1 MIDPRYSEDEQAERL
16 KEWWKKNGTSI
27 IFGVVIGVGSIAG
40 VNYWRDYTRTQSENA
55 SARFVQLLASQGD
68 ESQQIGAELMQDYAG
83 TPYAGLTSLYRAK
96 EYYQAGETEQAV
108 SMLRWARD
116 SSKQSVIKHSAT
128 LRLARIL
135 LEQDNLKEAA
145 GLANVKQFDGF
156 TSEYKELQ
164 GDIAMSNGDFG
175 AARAAYEQAVR
186 ELPRGSEYSDLMLL
200 KLDHSIG
207 VSKQ

>member
-27 IFGVVIGVGSIAG
+27 IFGVVIGVGAIAG

-55 SARFVQLLASQGD
+55 SARFVQLLESQGD
-68 ESQQIGAELMQDYAG
+68 ESQQIGAELMQDYAS
-83 TPYAGLTSLYRAK
+83 TPYAGLSSLYRAK

-164 GDIAMSNGDFG
+164 GDIAMSNGDFA
-175 AARAAYEQAVR
+175 AARTAYEQALS

>member
-27 IFGVVIGVGSIAG
+27 IFGVVIGVGAIAG

-55 SARFVQLLASQGD
+55 SARFVQLLESQGD
-68 ESQQIGAELMQDYAG
+68 ESQQIGAELMQDYAS
-83 TPYAGLTSLYRAK
+83 TPYAGLSSLYRAK

-164 GDIAMSNGDFG
+164 GDIAMSNGDFA
-175 AARAAYEQAVR
+175 AARTAYEQALS

-200 KLDHSIG
+200 KLDQSIG

>member
-1 MIDPRYSEDEQAERL
+1 
-16 KEWWKKNGTSI
+16 
-27 IFGVVIGVGSIAG
+27 
-40 VNYWRDYTRTQSENA
+40 
-55 SARFVQLLASQGD
+55 
-68 ESQQIGAELMQDYAG
+68 
-83 TPYAGLTSLYRAK
+83 
-96 EYYQAGETEQAV
+96 
-108 SMLRWARD
+108 
-116 SSKQSVIKHSAT
+116 

-175 AARAAYEQAVR
+175 AARAAYEQALS
-186 ELPRGSEYSDLMLL
+186 ELPGGSEYSDLMLL

>member
-27 IFGVVIGVGSIAG
+27 IFGVVIGVGAIAG

-55 SARFVQLLASQGD
+55 SARFVQLLESQGD

-83 TPYAGLTSLYRAK
+83 TPYAGLSSLYRAK

-108 SMLRWARD
+108 SMLRLARD

-175 AARAAYEQAVR
+175 AARTAYEQALS

-200 KLDHSIG
+200 KLDQSIG

>member
-27 IFGVVIGVGSIAG
+27 ILGVVVGVGAIAG
-40 VNYWRDYTRTQSENA
+40 VNFWRDYTRTQSENA

-68 ESQQIGAELMQDYAG
+68 ESQQIGSELMQDYTG
-83 TPYAGLTSLYRAK
+83 TPYAGLSSLYRAK

-116 SSKQSVIKHSAT
+116 NSKQADIKHSAT

-135 LEQDNLKEAA
+135 LEQDKLKEAA

-164 GDIAMSNGDFG
+164 GDIAMSNGDFD
-175 AARAAYEQAVR
+175 AARVAYEQALS
-186 ELPRGSEYSDLMLL
+186 ELPRGSEYSDLLLL

>member
-1 MIDPRYSEDEQAERL
+1 MIDPRFSEDEQAERL

-27 IFGVVIGVGSIAG
+27 IFGVVIGVGAIAG

-83 TPYAGLTSLYRAK
+83 TPYAGLSSLYRAK

-108 SMLRWARD
+108 SMLRLARD

-164 GDIAMSNGDFG
+164 GDIAMSNGDFA
-175 AARAAYEQAVR
+175 AARAAYEQALS